1 MSSRNYSPKERAIS
15 VTIIHKMN
23 SVTIYD
29 IYSDPSKPPQ
39 TPIPLSNLLSSHK
52 KSLCLNPPYELTYFD
67 FDNDPVKIRKNE
79 DYLSALAYAC
89 KNSLFQLKLF
99 VLPPGFEEE
108 PQDSIAIRHNFMSCA
123 FLSFHLSSYFRRRF
137 GSVCFFPSLLV
148 TQKDSTDMWT
158 GLFDPYWFWPK
169 SEKSEW

>member
-67 FDNDPVKIRKNE
+67 FDNDPVKIRNNE
-79 DYLSALAYAC
+79 DYLSALAYAR

-108 PQDSIAIRHNFMSCA
+108 PQGSIAIRQDFEEEQKCDDVEVVSREEAGVEVGDEREAKDQQKEVGKNSCTTRV
-123 FLSFHLSSYFRRRF
+123 S
-137 GSVCFFPSLLV
+137 C
-148 TQKDSTDMWT
+148 
-158 GLFDPYWFWPK
+158 
-169 SEKSEW
+169 